1 MCASRLRRAS
11 HVGPR
16 HDARGAG
23 TAAPHTEQKLVHGF
37 VHGHECCVACDQ
49 PRTARGW
56 PAMRV
61 AAESLT
67 MTMRAKRKDW
77 HYYK

>member
-16 HDARGAG
+16 HDTRGAGLLDVGARG
-23 TAAPHTEQKLVHGF
+23 TAAPHTEQRLVPGS
-37 VHGHECCVACDQ
+37 VHGHACCVACDQ

-56 PAMRV
+56 PAMR
-61 AAESLT
+61 
-67 MTMRAKRKDW
+67 
-77 HYYK
+77 